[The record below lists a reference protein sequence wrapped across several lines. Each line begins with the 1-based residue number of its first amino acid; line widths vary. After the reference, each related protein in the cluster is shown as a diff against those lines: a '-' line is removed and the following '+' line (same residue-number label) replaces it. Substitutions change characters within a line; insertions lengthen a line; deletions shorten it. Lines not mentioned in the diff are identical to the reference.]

1 MGDAMGE
8 FAVFTE
14 EIVMGLMA
22 RGFEP
27 VAQTDKAWLFD
38 DSVRLERAVAEL
50 VEALAHNDE

>member
-1 MGDAMGE
+1 MGE